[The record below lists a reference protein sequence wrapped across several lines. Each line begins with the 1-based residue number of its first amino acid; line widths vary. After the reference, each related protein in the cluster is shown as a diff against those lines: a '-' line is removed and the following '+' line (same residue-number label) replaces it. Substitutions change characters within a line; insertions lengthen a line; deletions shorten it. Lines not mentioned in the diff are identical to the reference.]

1 MDNNSKDTFVFY
13 KDWLDAIDSLA
24 KESQLQMYRAIARYA
39 IYGEIPKEEKVL
51 IIFKFLK
58 GTIDRDQEKYAST
71 RANRSEAGKRHTGNQ
86 YTRAKEKME
95 QMEQVSQNGTDGTS
109 GTDNVNVDVNDKK
122 VVSAHERI
130 DFQGIVDEYNAAA
143 LTFGFHIVKK
153 LDQSRKDKIKRLL
166 DDYER
171 KDITD
176 ALAIASKSKFL
187 RGGGS
192 RGWSMNFAFFVNKTN
207 FLNILEGAYN
217 DKDGAAESKSDATHI
232 RNTDEKEWGL

>member
-39 IYGEIPKEEKVL
+39 IYGEIPKEEKTL

-58 GTIDRDQEKYAST
+58 GTIDRDQEKYAAT

-232 RNTDEKEWGL
+232 RNTDEKELGL